1 MFHFPFTNFHEL
13 NLDWIL
19 SVVKQ
24 AKEVFDNGSADIAHA
39 VETSEHALT
48 VAEQAASATIADGSV
63 TAAKLANSS
72 VTTDKL
78 ATYAV
83 TGAKIADY
91 TINER
96 NMAKGAIVKKNM
108 LDNWCFMA
116 PYLINQRGQTTYE
129 GGASGS
135 AIPVFDRWK
144 LAGYVE
150 VLDSGIKLR
159 GTLYQ
164 YVPETIME
172 NTVVSYLTNVGVHYG
187 YYNPVTHMCSITSTG
202 EETIYAAKL
211 EKGYISTIA
220 FSGINNALTLSEYP
234 SISDTLFK
242 CQHYLQVLRGD
253 FFAASVISANI
264 MFFAVPLIRDLYKS
278 TGLELI
284 QLDGATMSVVSL
296 SGALQSDFVFEIGSS
311 YGAVAHINARKTA
324 HGLSQGCLVVRNGAY
339 LISAEP

>member
-24 AKEVFDNGSADIAHA
+24 AKEIFDNGSADIAHA
-39 VETSEHALT
+39 VETSERALT
-48 VAEQAASATIADGSV
+48 VAQQAASATIADGSV

-83 TGAKIADY
+83 TGAKIAQY
-91 TINER
+91 TVGEL
-96 NMAKGAIVKKNM
+96 NMAKGAIVKPNM

-116 PYLINQRGQTTYE
+116 PYLINQRGQTMYE
-129 GGASGS
+129 GGTSENAT
-135 AIPVFDRWK
+135 PVFDRWK
-144 LAGYVE
+144 LAGRVQI
-150 VLDSGIKLR
+150 LDDGIKLN

-164 YVPETIME
+164 YVPEIIME
-172 NTVVSYLTNVGVHYG
+172 QTTVSYLTNRGVSYG
-187 YYNPVTHMCSITSTG
+187 FYNPVSHMCSISSNG
-202 EETIYAAKL
+202 EVTIYGAKL
-211 EKGYISTIA
+211 EKGYVSTIA
-220 FSGINNALTLSEYP
+220 FAGVGDVLTLSEYP

-253 FFAASVISANI
+253 FFDASVISANI

-296 SGALQSDFVFEIGSS
+296 SGILQSDFVFEIGSS
-311 YGAVAHINARKTA
+311 YGSVAHINARKTA

>member
-1 MFHFPFTNFHEL
+1 MFRFPFTNFHEL

-39 VETSEHALT
+39 IETSEQALT

-63 TAAKLANSS
+63 TAAKLANES
-72 VTTDKL
+72 VTTNKL
-78 ATYAV
+78 YPAAV
-83 TGAKIADY
+83 TGEKVGLY
-91 TINER
+91 TIREDNLKR
-96 NMAKGAIVKKNM
+96 GVTVKKNM

-116 PYLINQRGQTTYE
+116 PYLINQRGQTIYE
-129 GGASGS
+129 GGTSES
-135 AIPVFDRWK
+135 STPVFDRWK
-144 LAGYVE
+144 LAGRVQI
-150 VLDSGIKLR
+150 LDDGIKLN

-164 YVPETIME
+164 YVPEIIME
-172 NTVVSYLTNVGVHYG
+172 HTVVSYLTNNGIRYG
-187 YYNPVTHMCSITSTG
+187 FYNPTSHMCSITSNA

-211 EKGYISTIA
+211 EKGYGSTIA
-220 FSGINNALTLSEYP
+220 FAGVGDVLSLSEYP

-253 FFAASVISANI
+253 FFDASIIGTGI
-264 MFFAVPLIRDLYKS
+264 MFFSVPLVRDLYKT

-284 QLDGATMSVVSL
+284 QLDGASMSVVSL
-296 SGALQSDFVFEIGSS
+296 SGASQSDFTFEITSS
-311 YGAVAHINARKTA
+311 YGAIAHITARKA
-324 HGLSQGCLVVRNGAY
+324 NHGLSQGCLVVRGGNY